1 MKSPA
6 YKTTA
11 ALDCRSLQRCYQ
23 LTVSLNV
30 VFDLKLSN
38 HLLVF
43 NLNILML

>member
-1 MKSPA
+1 MNSPA

-11 ALDCRSLQRCYQ
+11 ALDYRSLQCRYQ
-23 LTVSLNV
+23 LTASLNV

-38 HLLVF
+38 RLLVF